1 MRHARYSLEEQV
13 GGLVGEERY
22 ELRRAPVPEP
32 EDDADVEPSRPAQ
45 QPRRP
50 LTIRATRAGA
60 VDTSHAA

>member
-13 GGLVGEERY
+13 GGLVAEERY
-22 ELRRAPVPEP
+22 ELRRAKHDPEP
-32 EDDADVEPSRPAQ
+32 QADDEPIRRVE

>member
-13 GGLVGEERY
+13 GGLVDEERY
-22 ELRRAPVPEP
+22 ELRRAPKHEP
-32 EDDADVEPSRPAQ
+32 QADDEPTRRVE